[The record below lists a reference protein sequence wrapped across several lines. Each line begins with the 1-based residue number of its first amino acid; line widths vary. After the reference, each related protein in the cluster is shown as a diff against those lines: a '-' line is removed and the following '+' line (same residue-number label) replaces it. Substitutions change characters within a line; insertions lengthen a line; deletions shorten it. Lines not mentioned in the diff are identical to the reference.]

1 MLSNGFDAT
10 LHLKLRPSKILL
22 AIRLVAHLLALLA
35 ISFPLNIYI
44 EFKVGLYVFVML
56 NLLYVVFKYFR
67 TQSRQRIFSWR
78 KANEWVESTGDGEVV
93 WTCLSPIM
101 NTPWFIIV
109 LLNNSRRK
117 NSIFI
122 GVDQCDRETYRRLY
136 VRLKYLSRPFQEMD
150 ANSTGSS

>member
-44 EFKVGLYVFVML
+44 EFKVGLYVFV
-56 NLLYVVFKYFR
+56 LYVVFKYFR